1 MSQPEEPKIQIDS
14 DWKAEAQAEKERLAK
29 KEQET
34 EAKRGDGP
42 GPGQLPEASFGELMR
57 TLATHAVMG
66 LGAMGDPKSGRV
78 VIDLPGSRFAIDLL
92 GVLEEKTKGNLTDEE
107 RDELH
112 QTLVELRAQFVRISQ
127 MVAQQNVGAGAEA
140 VAAIDPAAPGVS
152 GVGPTVSG

>member
-29 KEQET
+29 KEKET
-34 EAKRGDGP
+34 EAKRDDGP
-42 GPGQLPEASFGELMR
+42 APGQLPEVSFGELMR

-92 GVLEEKTKGNLTDEE
+92 GILEDKTKGNLTDEE

-127 MVAQQNVGAGAEA
+127 MVAQQNVAAGAEA
-140 VAAIDPAAPGVS
+140 TAAIDPTAPGAK
-152 GVGPTVSG
+152 GVGLTDPG